1 MEAQPPQDLE
11 KALKEAELAASKFE
25 ETSHLS
31 DEEKAQAEKVEEERK
46 RKAKDRSDMLQVLR
60 MVEARRILF
69 KILEK
74 CGPYQ
79 PSFDLNSARM
89 TDYNEGRRSIGIEV
103 LQMINSADP
112 QAYIQMVN
120 EHASDEKAEKE
131 RKRKEN

>member
-11 KALKEAELAASKFE
+11 KALKDAELAASEFE

-31 DEEKAQAEKVEEERK
+31 DEEKALAKKVEEER
-46 RKAKDRSDMLQVLR
+46 RRRAKDRLDMLQVLR
-60 MVEARRILF
+60 GVEARRILF
-69 KILEK
+69 RILEK

-79 PSFDLNSARM
+79 PSFDPNSARV

-103 LQMINSADP
+103 LLMINSADP
-112 QAYIQMVN
+112 QAYVQMVN
-120 EHASDEKAEKE
+120 EHASDEKAERE